1 MTLLYVSLGVIV
13 AIIFV
18 ETFIAERHETRL
30 LERGATIPR
39 GDLFSLMS
47 ITYPLAYALM
57 AWEGSDRLEAAAPGT
72 DAWGPGKA
80 WFLGGLAVFVA
91 AKVLKYWAIRSL
103 GPRWT
108 YRIMVLP
115 GAPLVSA
122 GPYRYVAHPN
132 YIAMI
137 GELAGTAMMMGA
149 AITGPITTVLFVLIL
164 AVRIRF
170 ENRVLEAI
178 RRGSTS

>member
-1 MTLLYVSLGVIV
+1 MTLLYVSLAVIV

-18 ETFIAERHETRL
+18 ETFIAERHESRL
-30 LERGATIPR
+30 LQRGATIPR

-57 AWEGSDRLEAAAPGT
+57 AWEGSDRLESAALGT
-72 DAWGPGKA
+72 DAWGPGGVVSRGPRRLRGREGA
-80 WFLGGLAVFVA
+80 EC
-91 AKVLKYWAIRSL
+91 WAIQSL

-149 AITGPITTVLFVLIL
+149 AITGPVTTVLFGLIL
-164 AVRIRF
+164 LVRIRF